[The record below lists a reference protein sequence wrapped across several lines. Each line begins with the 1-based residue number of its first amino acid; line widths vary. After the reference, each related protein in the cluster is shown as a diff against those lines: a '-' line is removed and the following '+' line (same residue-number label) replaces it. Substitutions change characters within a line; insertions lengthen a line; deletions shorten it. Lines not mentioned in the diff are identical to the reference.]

1 MKLIIIAAGQG
12 SRLRSIT
19 DGTPKSLSKVHGFT
33 IIDILINN
41 CKLNNIKDIVIVTGY
56 NGELIK
62 KYLKGSWTELNI
74 EFIHNKFWNLENG
87 LSVLTAKDIITK
99 NQEFLISM
107 SDHLYFSDL
116 LEKVINSDLSK
127 YLVNV
132 GVDLKID
139 SIFDIDDGMKLKFSS
154 IDSSITAMSKNLNSY
169 NSIDVGLFKCSYK
182 FFEYLTKANKK
193 NKCSISNACNELIL
207 DGGLGGV
214 DINDSYWLDIDTPEA
229 LKHARSDSALKS
241 KIKRLFR

>member
-12 SRLRSIT
+12 SRLRTIT
-19 DGTPKSLSKVHGFT
+19 HGTPKSLSKVHGYT
-33 IIDILINN
+33 IIDTLLRN

-56 NGELIK
+56 NSDLMK
-62 KYLKGSWTELNI
+62 NYLKDSWADLNI
-74 EFIHNKFWNLENG
+74 EFIYNELWHLENG
-87 LSVLTAKDIITK
+87 LSVLTAKDVIPK

-154 IDSSITAMSKNLNSY
+154 KDSSITAMSKKLHSY
-169 NSIDVGLFKCSYK
+169 NAIDVGLFKCNYK
-182 FFEYLTKANKK
+182 FFDYLTKANKK
-193 NKCSISNACNELIL
+193 NKCSLSNACNELIL
-207 DGGLGGV
+207 DGSLGGV
-214 DINDSYWLDIDTPEA
+214 DIANSYWLDIDTPEA
-229 LKHARSDSALKS
+229 LNHARNDLALKL
-241 KIKRLFR
+241 KFKN